1 MMGAVIIVVVMAVV
15 VMVVV
20 VAVLFRKKTPPRVVG
35 DVDTAPEAPEAPEVD
50 TAAPVPTT
58 VPTPKPTKAVPTPKP
73 TKAVPKPKPDR
84 PVKKP
89 RATPLQPPTVV
100 VAKKPPNK
108 NKTPQPVS
116 QETNSGPQSVV
127 AAARVD
133 DADQPPFMR
142 GLVPVR
148 KALSA
153 PPPQPT
159 GGKRGPAIVVNLCR
173 LGGAGS
179 APGSWASVAAR
190 ASGMWMNTA
199 GTDDWMVIA
208 QKFKNR
214 AAHLEVTPGN
224 VKKGIVRAVLNG
236 LGQVGV
242 GIAHA
247 TWYLGDENIPIGKHF
262 RKGTMAIAKSVL
274 RDVTPCVTCLTGR
287 GEWQTVGAG
296 QQYMGKP
303 GPPRSDLAGG
313 AFQGAQCSGVTVE
326 MPFEAYDCEEMLR
339 AIRWCRAN
347 NKLCI
352 MLAHTGTPSKY
363 TAAARRAAEGYKKL
377 GIWPDVIVPSNYGYG
392 SVTGTDVK
400 LPATPEGSG
409 ADYPNTLMGAA
420 RLLIDFRWK

>member
-1 MMGAVIIVVVMAVV
+1 MGAALIIVIVVIAVV
-15 VMVVV
+15 VLV

-35 DVDTAPEAPEAPEVD
+35 DVETTAPEVPVVPTAQAPDSQAPEAPEAPE
-50 TAAPVPTT
+50 APATIVP
-58 VPTPKPTKAVPTPKP
+58 PKPGKL
-73 TKAVPKPKPDR
+73 
-84 PVKKP
+84 VKKP
-89 RATPLQPPTVV
+89 RATTTPIQPPTVV
-100 VAKKPPNK
+100 VAKKPA
-108 NKTPQPVS
+108 QPVVS
-116 QETNSGPQSVV
+116 QKTSSSPHFV

-142 GLVPVR
+142 GLVPVP
-148 KALSA
+148 KAMSA
-153 PPPQPT
+153 PAPQTT
-159 GGKRGPAIVVNLCR
+159 GSKRGPAIVVNLCR

-214 AAHLEVTPGN
+214 AAHIEVTPGN
-224 VKKGIVRAVLNG
+224 VKKGIVRAVLDG
-236 LGQVGV
+236 LSHVGV

-274 RDVTPCVTCLTGR
+274 REVTPCVTCLTGR

-313 AFQGAQCSGVTVE
+313 AFQGAQCSGITVE

-347 NKLCI
+347 NKLCV

-420 RLLIDFRWK
+420 RALIDFRWV